1 VDFLYSAGS
10 MLNSSNA
17 PCGAAVSPLS
27 PRKREPKASYLTKIS
42 VCTLM
47 FFSACC
53 GAWCQA
59 PADQAAPAAPP
70 AAPAVAPASAQPA
83 AFAIGDLRPILAN
96 VKTAVANLSVS
107 RWKASNEIRTTT
119 QQDVVSIQHD
129 LDDILPDLLTQAE
142 APPKNGQTTLQ
153 PFFAVFRNLDALYD
167 VLLRVS
173 GTAAFAGTP
182 GDAENTEDARAGLE
196 QGRAKLGTWLLQSIG
211 AQDAQVAHF
220 LAAPPPPPAAP
231 PPPPKVVINDG
242 PTPPAPKTKKKKP
255 ATPAPQSSTPPSTP
269 Q

>member
-17 PCGAAVSPLS
+17 PCGATAVSPLS
-27 PRKREPKASYLTKIS
+27 PRKREPQASYLTKIP

-59 PADQAAPAAPP
+59 PADQAAP

-119 QQDVVSIQHD
+119 QQDVASIQHD
-129 LDDILPDLLTQAE
+129 LDDILPGLLTQAE
-142 APPKNGQTTLQ
+142 APPQNGQPALQ

-211 AQDAQVAHF
+211 SQDAQVARL

-231 PPPPKVVINDG
+231 PAPAKVVVDDG
-242 PTPPAPKTKKKKP
+242 PTPAPKAKKKK
-255 ATPAPQSSTPPSTP
+255 PAPQSSTP

>member
-1 VDFLYSAGS
+1 MDFLYSAGS

-17 PCGAAVSPLS
+17 PSGATAVSPLS
-27 PRKREPKASYLTKIS
+27 PRKREPQTSYLTKIS

-59 PADQAAPAAPP
+59 PADPAAPAAPTVAP
-70 AAPAVAPASAQPA
+70 APVQAAPASPQPA

-96 VKTAVANLSVS
+96 VRTAVSNLNVP

-119 QQDVVSIQHD
+119 QQDVASIQHD
-129 LDDILPDLLTQAE
+129 LDDILPGLLTQAE
-142 APPKNGQTTLQ
+142 APPQNGQAALQ
-153 PFFAVFRNLDALYD
+153 PFFAIFRNLDALYD

-173 GTAAFAGTP
+173 GSASFAGTP

-231 PPPPKVVINDG
+231 PPPAKVVINDG
-242 PTPPAPKTKKKKP
+242 PTPAPKAKKKKP
-255 ATPAPQSSTPPSTP
+255 APPAPQSSTP